1 MNSDSSNPRDLSIR
15 TVRADDLDRVIK
27 LLNREVMGGVNI
39 FRFAPLDAEAARR
52 WWKLHGSG
60 RYQALVAEHPGTP
73 GEYPRTPGEHPR
85 TPGEHPRTPGEHPR
99 TPGEHPRDRDTGSPQ
114 VVGWAAFAP
123 HSAYEGYDRT
133 AEISVWVDAPFRG
146 QGIGKVLMRALLATC
161 HERNLRTI
169 VSRIEASNLASLR
182 LHDSIGFTHVGVLKD
197 VGEKFGRSLDVVLMQ
212 YRAAT

>member
-15 TVRADDLDRVIK
+15 TVRADDLDRIIQ
-27 LLNREVMGGVNI
+27 LLNREVVGGVNI

-73 GEYPRTPGEHPR
+73 GEHPGTPGEHP
-85 TPGEHPRTPGEHPR
+85 H
-99 TPGEHPRDRDTGSPQ
+99 DRDTGSPQ

-161 HERNLRTI
+161 HDRNLRTI
-169 VSRIEASNLASLR
+169 VSRIEATNLASLR
-182 LHDSIGFTHVGVLKD
+182 LHESIGFTHVGVLKD

>member
-15 TVRADDLDRVIK
+15 TVRAEDLDRIIK
-27 LLNREVMGGVNI
+27 LFNREVMGGVNI

-73 GEYPRTPGEHPR
+73 GEHPGTPGEHPR
-85 TPGEHPRTPGEHPR
+85 N
-99 TPGEHPRDRDTGSPQ
+99 RDTGSPQ

-182 LHDSIGFTHVGVLKD
+182 LHESIGFTHVGVLKD